1 MLSPAIKNF
10 MSQQGFATEA
20 DSTCVVHFAS
30 LNFQPRI
37 LGVLVL
43 LGIYLQIPAYFIA
56 LSAVLWWNVVFPKKN
71 PFEVFYN
78 GAFAVPRGKP
88 PLSPAPAPRRF
99 AQAMAATFML
109 LIALAL
115 LVGWMITAYVVEGL
129 LVIALAALLF
139 GKFCLGAYIF
149 HLLRGQIRFAN
160 ATLPWARRLD

>member
-1 MLSPAIKNF
+1 MVSPATKNF

-20 DSTCVVHFAS
+20 DAVCALHFAG

-37 LGVLVL
+37 LGALVL

-56 LSAVLWWNVVFPKKN
+56 LSAVLWWNAIFPKGN

-78 GAFAVPRGKP
+78 GAFAVPRGRS

-109 LIALAL
+109 LVGFAL
-115 LVGWMITAYVVEGL
+115 LAGWMITAYVVEGL

-149 HLLRGQIRFAN
+149 HLIRGRIRFAN